1 MNNEELLARLHEINP
16 FEFEKFCAELW
27 RRQGWEA
34 NVTQET
40 QDKGVDVLLYRDE
53 GGFSRAAVMQVKRYG
68 KITARQFIVLVVLIS
83 VLAVGGLATPAA
95 ADSSDAE
102 STNDGVT
109 VEEGEL
115 VCVPGTPVS
124 CYFVGT
130 RTEIDTDELRVT
142 TDNGAVTFD
151 DTGQAF
157 AGATVDVTADID
169 DILVDGEVCYLA
181 PENDRRECLG

>member
-1 MNNEELLARLHEINP
+1 MR
-16 FEFEKFCAELW
+16 
-27 RRQGWEA
+27 
-34 NVTQET
+34 
-40 QDKGVDVLLYRDE
+40 
-53 GGFSRAAVMQVKRYG
+53 G
-68 KITARQFIVLVVLIS
+68 KITARRFVALVVLIS

-95 ADSSDAE
+95 ADSGDTEPTA
-102 STNDGVT
+102 DGIT

-124 CYFVGT
+124 CYFVST

-142 TDNGAVTFD
+142 TDNGVGSFD

-157 AGATVDVTADID
+157 AGVSVDATADAD
-169 DILVDGEVCYLA
+169 DILVDGQVCYLA